1 MKKIINKILNSVS
14 LIIFTIVIILYL
26 PYLKK
31 YDIKLK
37 FNIYRSIMCTY
48 FVVKSLE
55 FLKNE
60 NNILQNCFKFN
71 SSLEPLIILFSS
83 YIIIDI
89 IYTLLR
95 TNKRF
100 DLLLH
105 HLVVLIIII
114 IGYKNKLVGNIF
126 PILLLNEAISIVSG
140 FDSVELNCKKFKQSV
155 LFKKIRK
162 YIILFIRLP
171 IWFFMIYQLIK
182 DNELVSNNIIKVIVL
197 SINIIMI
204 ILDFYWFNK
213 CNKFIEKNKD

>member
-1 MKKIINKILNSVS
+1 MKKITNKILNSVS

-60 NNILQNCFKFN
+60 NNILENCFKYN

-171 IWFFMIYQLIK
+171 IWGFMIYQSIK
-182 DNELVSNNIIKVIVL
+182 DNKLVSNNTIKVVVL

-213 CNKFIEKNKD
+213 CNKFIEKNKN

>member
-140 FDSVELNCKKFKQSV
+140 FDSVELNYKKFKQSV